1 MVCTCDE
8 KIPRSVQSRAF
19 PTLLSS
25 IYVKLFDKLNSI
37 VRSKSSPVAAFGR
50 LGGSLTRGSMSR
62 DLGLATLSLSDQY
75 RTGESD
81 LVADFY
87 RPCLLNSC
95 VYRRAVGY
103 FRSSVFLIVGPAT
116 VEFARRGG
124 KIFLVCS
131 PELEGADADSIAE
144 AYEARRAHVAK
155 TLSEEIEG
163 LLAQNETSYRLRV
176 LSTLVASGAMDI
188 RLALRPPAQ
197 GLYHEKIGIFRDSW
211 GGAVTFLGSANETW
225 NGWHFAGNYEA
236 IEVFRSWMGNGEADR
251 VARHEAY
258 FERLWNG
265 LVPGVDIIEF
275 PDAVRRQL
283 LSTAL
288 GSIEEV
294 DCERLGAN
302 SLPSRRRSPFPH
314 QSAALDA
321 WRAVGRRGILEHATG
336 SGKTFTAIIAIKE
349 HLDSGGPVLVLVPS
363 RLLLEQW
370 ASELRDE
377 IPEAALIVAGAG
389 HTKWRQ
395 PGRLKS
401 MTAPG
406 SFSLKRIVLATMQTA
421 ATDDFRR
428 MVIDGPHLMMVADEV
443 HQSGSSH
450 HSKIYGID
458 TGSRLGLSATPKRYG
473 DAEGTAKMLAYFGP
487 VVPPP
492 FTLNDAIRA
501 GRLVEYE
508 YFPHT
513 IHLSPEE
520 AEEWKRL
527 THLIVR
533 ELAKSPENSS
543 LPLSDKA
550 KMLLIRRSRIAKKA
564 SAKID
569 LAAEVLAGAY
579 EPGQRWLVYCED
591 GHHLRKTIEAIR
603 KKGLHPVEY
612 FTGMEGD
619 RAAALEW
626 FRSFGGILVS
636 IKCLDEGVDIP
647 TVDHALI
654 LASSQNPRQFIQR
667 RGRVLRTAPGKTL
680 AIIHDALV
688 VPLSIDE
695 EPEQLALLKSELA
708 RAIEFAES
716 AVNRSAGAEIR
727 SVAASL
733 GFDPDMLRDEGIEE
747 EVEE

>member
-1 MVCTCDE
+1 
-8 KIPRSVQSRAF
+8 
-19 PTLLSS
+19 
-25 IYVKLFDKLNSI
+25 
-37 VRSKSSPVAAFGR
+37 
-50 LGGSLTRGSMSR
+50 MSG
-62 DLGLATLSLSDQY
+62 DFGLAALSLADQY
-75 RTGESD
+75 HTGEKD

-95 VYRRAVGY
+95 EYRRAVGY
-103 FRSSVFLIVGPAT
+103 FRSSVYLVVGPAT

-131 PELEGADADSIAE
+131 PELEEADVDSIVE
-144 AYEARRAHVAK
+144 GYEARQERVAK
-155 TLSEEIEG
+155 ALSDEIEG
-163 LLAQNETSYRLRV
+163 LLAQNDTSYRLRV
-176 LSTLVASGAMDI
+176 LSTLVASGSLDM
-188 RLALRPPAQ
+188 RLALRPHAQ
-197 GLYHEKIGIFRDSW
+197 GLYHEKIGIFRDSS
-211 GGAVTFLGSANETW
+211 GHAVSFLGSANETW

-236 IEVFRSWMGNGEADR
+236 IEVFRSWMGQGEADR
-251 VARHEAY
+251 VTRHEAY

-275 PDAVRRQL
+275 PDAAKRKL
-283 LSTAL
+283 LSNAL
-288 GSIEEV
+288 GSSEEI
-294 DCERLGAN
+294 DFERLGEQ
-302 SLPSRRRSPFPH
+302 SSPSRRRSPLPH
-314 QSAALDA
+314 QSAALSA
-321 WRAVGRRGILEHATG
+321 WRAMGRRGILEHATG
-336 SGKTFTAIIAIKE
+336 SGKTFTAILAIKE

-370 ASELRDE
+370 ASELREE

-395 PGRLKS
+395 PGRLRA

-406 SFSLKRIVLATMQTA
+406 SFALKRIVLTTMQTA
-421 ATDDFRR
+421 ATENFRR
-428 MVIDGPHLMMVADEV
+428 AVKGGSHLMMVADEV
-443 HQSGSSH
+443 HQSGSLH

-473 DAEGTAKMLAYFGP
+473 DPDGTEKMFGYFGP

-492 FTLNDAIRA
+492 FTLNDAIRSA
-501 GRLVEYE
+501 RLVEYE
-508 YFPHT
+508 YFPHV
-513 IHLSPEE
+513 IHLTSDE
-520 AEEWKRL
+520 AEDWKRL

-533 ELAKSPENSS
+533 ELARTSEDGQ
-543 LPLSDKA
+543 LFLSDRA

-564 SAKID
+564 SAKIG
-569 LAAEVLAGAY
+569 LAAEVLANEY

-591 GHHLRKTIEAIR
+591 VDHLQQTIEAIR
-603 KKGLHPVEY
+603 EKGLHPIEY
-612 FTGMEGD
+612 YTGMEGD
-619 RAAALEW
+619 RVAALEW

-680 AIIHDALV
+680 AVIHDALV
-688 VPLSIDE
+688 VPLSLDE

-708 RAIEFAES
+708 RAIEFADS
-716 AVNRSAGAEIR
+716 AVNRTAGAEIR
-727 SVAASL
+727 GVAASL
-733 GFDPDMLRDEGIEE
+733 GFDPDVLKDEGIEE